1 MARQFD
7 YFYQEEMQR
16 CQYKFKTR
24 TIVDR
29 ANNMKNIEFRRGFR
43 MSRSTYRSI
52 FIRLILLSLPCIQ
65 VDIAKYFLYP
75 ILESAMS
82 IF

>member
-7 YFYQEEMQR
+7 YFEQEEMQR
-16 CQYKFKTR
+16 CRYKFKTR

-52 FIRLILLSLPCIQ
+52 FYQTDSFKPALHST
-65 VDIAKYFLYP
+65 
-75 ILESAMS
+75 
-82 IF
+82 